1 MRSIPYMRKA
11 SPKPNFGS
19 NSAKKLG
26 PPLFSIITDSR
37 SFRAGSVPLT
47 RDAPGAASDFSGP
60 NLRTMVPQIL
70 KSLSHH

>member
-19 NSAKKLG
+19 NSHKKLG